1 MLRSLKK
8 MEETGS
14 GVPSLINIQL
24 LLFFSLVELFKL
36 EEETTP
42 GDLRTRIGSMRTMYS
57 RNTTR
62 RNMRNHRDGTRR
74 RKLKTTLK
82 KIRKIGTNR
91 RISRN
96 NNGMSLLRTRVGTNP
111 RRRMDPDRT
120 GLNTPDLKLILD

>member
-1 MLRSLKK
+1 

-14 GVPSLINIQL
+14 GVPSLRNLQL
-24 LLFFSLVELFKL
+24 LLFFSLVKLFKP
-36 EEETTP
+36 EVETTP
-42 GDLRTRIGSMRTMYS
+42 GDLRTRIGSRRTIYTM
-57 RNTTR
+57 NTTW
-62 RNMRNHRDGTRR
+62 RNKRNHRVGTRR

-91 RISRN
+91 RISHN

-111 RRRMDPDRT
+111 RRRTDPDRT